1 MSAADDGLEALDA
14 ALEGVEALL
23 KRPEVAAALT
33 ARGVNASLALTAAYG
48 LIAYVHGDKVGAI
61 DELSTAAEEIA
72 SRSRSK
78 A

>member
-1 MSAADDGLEALDA
+1 MRATDDGLAALDA
-14 ALEGVEALL
+14 ALDGLEVLL

-48 LIAYVHGDKVGAI
+48 LGAYLRGDKATAI
-61 DELSTAAEEIA
+61 EDLATAAEEIA
-72 SRSRSK
+72 ARSHHK